1 MNQFVV
7 ALRSFDLDA
16 VKKKVKINPDWLKW
30 RDESGRNALH
40 IVCSK
45 NPGKDKKA
53 AQSALAVVQFLIRSG
68 MDINSIHEIP
78 DDNSIFPATPL
89 WHAYAKGRNERVY
102 AWLLKNGADP
112 ERCMWAIAWN
122 DDVKAANLFSRFGAR
137 TTRLEGPD
145 DPFCAA
151 FLWKRFKVANWFLE
165 HGADVNFA
173 DKEGNTVLYY
183 AIKRKFDFE
192 WIEFLYREGADFDR
206 KNNEGVSARMLATQ
220 NRRRKIL
227 RLFDPKSL
235 ILDARY

>member
-89 WHAYAKGRNERVY
+89 WQM
-102 AWLLKNGADP
+102 NGFTP
-112 ERCMWAIAWN
+112 GC
-122 DDVKAANLFSRFGAR
+122 
-137 TTRLEGPD
+137 
-145 DPFCAA
+145 
-151 FLWKRFKVANWFLE
+151 
-165 HGADVNFA
+165 
-173 DKEGNTVLYY
+173 
-183 AIKRKFDFE
+183 
-192 WIEFLYREGADFDR
+192 
-206 KNNEGVSARMLATQ
+206 
-220 NRRRKIL
+220 
-227 RLFDPKSL
+227 
-235 ILDARY
+235 